1 MKYKRIRN
9 VRNLFE
15 LSIDED
21 YKTRTINNAFNGNY
35 IEYESKRDKYKT
47 LLINDY
53 LNEIKPYL
61 SDIINSHKTQGVWK
75 IQ

>member
-1 MKYKRIRN
+1 MKYKGIRN

-47 LLINDY
+47 LLII
-53 LNEIKPYL
+53 EIFT
-61 SDIINSHKTQGVWK
+61 S
-75 IQ
+75 